1 MTGTTHQQVDAR
13 NVSRYCAVRDRMND
27 HLRKVI
33 EAKEEARRMQQ
44 QLSFTEKIKLL
55 EKLRDRSLAIARS
68 PLGRR
73 YRTTSR
79 AALIGKDRHAPS
91 RD

>member
-13 NVSRYCAVRDRMND
+13 APARYCAVRGRMND

-44 QLSFTEKIKLL
+44 QLSFTEKVKLL
-55 EKLRDRSLAIARS
+55 EKLRDRSLAIPAAR
-68 PLGRR
+68 PILNK
-73 YRTTSR
+73 
-79 AALIGKDRHAPS
+79 KDRHAPS